1 MTNRSIK
8 IIVSLVFF
16 MVYIIPIGLIF
27 GPFNAIHNH
36 IFATII
42 GLIYISL
49 KIKSGKIK
57 KNTLYIWILV
67 FIVAIY
73 TKKFGFIDMI
83 IIPILNDFIRCKNE
97 IKNVVYKSN
106 IAYFSIA
113 ATMVYSV
120 MYRILGIGGRGE
132 GEVGSG
138 LIFTAIGEVNLTGLS
153 LFCLALIV
161 RKKNKFLGNVVAT
174 LGILTV
180 SRSYM
185 LALISVFVFNIKIIR
200 KAMDKLI
207 DKCTYLNFTIIS
219 SVVLFGLGI
228 YNVYLYLNGMI
239 VSHSLTEG
247 FGRLFVFNDLS
258 NYFRFLAIYLIVMII
273 ISNPT
278 AAFLGFTNEQ
288 FVEYGREITNSQ
300 GLLFS
305 DIGTHNLFFSHLKMY
320 GIAVFFEIYFVSK
333 YLKQI
338 ITTNNFGIFLA
349 IFLYS
354 IILGTGLSS
363 YWLFLTTITLVMYE

>member
-83 IIPILNDFIRCKNE
+83 IIPILNDFIRCKSE

-132 GEVGSG
+132 GDVGSG

-363 YWLFLTTITLVMYE
+363 YWLFLTTIALVMYE

>member
-153 LFCLALIV
+153 LFCLALVV

>member
-132 GEVGSG
+132 GDVGSG

-207 DKCTYLNFTIIS
+207 DKCTYFNFTIIS

-363 YWLFLTTITLVMYE
+363 YWLFLTTIALVMYE

>member
-132 GEVGSG
+132 GDVGSG

-363 YWLFLTTITLVMYE
+363 YWLFLTTIALVMYE

>member
-132 GEVGSG
+132 GDVGSG

-161 RKKNKFLGNVVAT
+161 IKKNKFLGNVVAT

-363 YWLFLTTITLVMYE
+363 YWLFLTTIALVMYE

>member
-49 KIKSGKIK
+49 KIKSVKIK

-132 GEVGSG
+132 GDVGSG

-200 KAMDKLI
+200 KTMDKLI

>member
-132 GEVGSG
+132 GDVGSG

-200 KAMDKLI
+200 KSMDKLI

-363 YWLFLTTITLVMYE
+363 YWLFLTTIALVMYE

>member
-219 SVVLFGLGI
+219 SVALFGLGI

>member
-132 GEVGSG
+132 GDVGSG

>member
-228 YNVYLYLNGMI
+228 YNIYLYLNGMI

-320 GIAVFFEIYFVSK
+320 GIAVFFEI
-333 YLKQI
+333 
-338 ITTNNFGIFLA
+338 
-349 IFLYS
+349 
-354 IILGTGLSS
+354 
-363 YWLFLTTITLVMYE
+363 

>member
-1 MTNRSIK
+1 
-8 IIVSLVFF
+8 
-16 MVYIIPIGLIF
+16 
-27 GPFNAIHNH
+27 
-36 IFATII
+36 
-42 GLIYISL
+42 
-49 KIKSGKIK
+49 
-57 KNTLYIWILV
+57 
-67 FIVAIY
+67 
-73 TKKFGFIDMI
+73 
-83 IIPILNDFIRCKNE
+83 
-97 IKNVVYKSN
+97 
-106 IAYFSIA
+106 
-113 ATMVYSV
+113 
-120 MYRILGIGGRGE
+120 
-132 GEVGSG
+132 
-138 LIFTAIGEVNLTGLS
+138 
-153 LFCLALIV
+153 
-161 RKKNKFLGNVVAT
+161 
-174 LGILTV
+174 
-180 SRSYM
+180 M

-363 YWLFLTTITLVMYE
+363 YWLFLTTIALVMYE

>member
-49 KIKSGKIK
+49 KIKSWKIK
-57 KNTLYIWILV
+57 KIKLYIWILV
-67 FIVAIY
+67 FIVSIY

>member
-132 GEVGSG
+132 GDVGSG

-200 KAMDKLI
+200 KTMDKLI